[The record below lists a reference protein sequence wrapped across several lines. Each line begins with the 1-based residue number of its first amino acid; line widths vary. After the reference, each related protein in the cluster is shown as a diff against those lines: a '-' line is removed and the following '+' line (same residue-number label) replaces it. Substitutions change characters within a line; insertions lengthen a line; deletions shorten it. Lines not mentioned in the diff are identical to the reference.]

1 MEKSNLFQIA
11 DDILKQIDIVEIV
24 SHYTK
29 LQKRGRNYTCL
40 CPFHDDKKLGNF
52 YVSQEKQFFK
62 CFSCGT
68 SGNAINFVQKREN
81 ITYIEALRKVCEI
94 AGINEPRLLNKQ
106 KSGVSLSLQE
116 IYRCLNDITDY
127 YKAGLT
133 SIEEGKDAINYLHSR
148 GLNDE
153 VISYF
158 NIGYAYSNG
167 TRLIEYLQEKK
178 YSIKTIANTGI
189 VHLNDN
195 PLKDINVNRIIFPIA
210 NKNGQIVAFS
220 ARVFKGTSD
229 AKYVNTRE
237 TEAFK
242 KSNTLYNFHNVLNE
256 AKKVGYIYVLEGFM
270 DVIACYRVNIKSAV
284 GIMGTA
290 LTKEH
295 IQLLRYLNV
304 EIRLCLDLDTPG
316 QDAMVEIIKQFD
328 KEGLNYKLVNNLTSY
343 IGKDSDEI
351 LSKNGDNALITFL
364 NNLISKGE
372 WLLNYYSK
380 KLNLNSLSDRKKLVN
395 QFLPVLNETSNPLEL
410 EDYMVRLS
418 NLSNFTLET
427 LKTILKNYK
436 KTNLI
441 DRKNNIIDWTI
452 ATKAA
457 NKKLTRLENA
467 EKTLMKYILENKEA
481 LNLYNSNLGFMT
493 NSLYLK
499 IIDLIEDYI
508 RENISSSYS
517 SKDFINYL
525 NVLDNWGSNE
535 NKELINNEIIAL
547 TNDDAHLVPY
557 SEKSALNIIKTI
569 NEEREK
575 KRRDQSYIDAI
586 KGKSDIEKAQILEGR
601 KNLQRQSLK
610 NKSKKKEV

>member
-116 IYRCLNDITDY
+116 TYKCLNDITDY

-220 ARVFKGTSD
+220 ARVFKGASD

-304 EIRLCLDLDTPG
+304 EIRLCLDLDAPG

-395 QFLPVLNETSNPLEL
+395 QFLPVLNETSNPLES

-436 KTNLI
+436 KTSLV
-441 DRKNNIIDWTI
+441 DQKNNIVDWTI

-525 NVLDNWGSNE
+525 NVLDNWGNSE

-547 TNDDAHLVPY
+547 TNDDAQLVPY
-557 SEKSALNIIKTI
+557 SEKSALNVIKTI

-610 NKSKKKEV
+610 NKSKKKEG

>member
-11 DDILKQIDIVEIV
+11 DDVLKQIDIVEIV

-116 IYRCLNDITDY
+116 TYKCLNDITDY

-133 SIEEGKDAINYLHSR
+133 SIEEGKVAINYLHSR

-256 AKKVGYIYVLEGFM
+256 TKKVGYIYVLEGFM

-304 EIRLCLDLDTPG
+304 EIRLCLDLDAPG

-436 KTNLI
+436 KTNLT
-441 DRKNNIIDWTI
+441 DQKNNIVDWTI

-525 NVLDNWGSNE
+525 NILDNWGSGE

-610 NKSKKKEV
+610 NKYKKKEG

>member
-11 DDILKQIDIVEIV
+11 DDVLKQIDIVEIV

-116 IYRCLNDITDY
+116 TYKCLNDITDY

-133 SIEEGKDAINYLHSR
+133 SIEEGKVAINYLHSR

-256 AKKVGYIYVLEGFM
+256 TKKVGYIYVLEGFM

-304 EIRLCLDLDTPG
+304 EIRLCLDLDAPG

-436 KTNLI
+436 KTNLT
-441 DRKNNIIDWTI
+441 DQKNNIVDWTI
-452 ATKAA
+452 ATK
-457 NKKLTRLENA
+457 KLLTRN
-467 EKTLMKYILENKEA
+467 
-481 LNLYNSNLGFMT
+481 
-493 NSLYLK
+493 
-499 IIDLIEDYI
+499 
-508 RENISSSYS
+508 
-517 SKDFINYL
+517 
-525 NVLDNWGSNE
+525 
-535 NKELINNEIIAL
+535 
-547 TNDDAHLVPY
+547 
-557 SEKSALNIIKTI
+557 
-569 NEEREK
+569 
-575 KRRDQSYIDAI
+575 
-586 KGKSDIEKAQILEGR
+586 
-601 KNLQRQSLK
+601 
-610 NKSKKKEV
+610 

>member
-1 MEKSNLFQIA
+1 MEKTDLFQIA

-81 ITYIEALRKVCEI
+81 ITYIEALKKVCEI
-94 AGINEPRLLNKQ
+94 AGINEPRLQSKQ
-106 KSGVSLSLQE
+106 KSNISPLLQE
-116 IYRCLNDITDY
+116 TYKCLTDIAEY

-133 SIEEGKDAINYLHSR
+133 SIDEGRDAISYLHSR
-148 GLNDE
+148 GLSDD

-167 TRLIEYLQEKK
+167 TRLVEYLQEKK

-195 PLKDINVNRIIFPIA
+195 PLKDINVNRVIFPIA
-210 NKNGQIVAFS
+210 NRNGQIVAFS

-229 AKYVNTRE
+229 AKYINTRE
-237 TEAFK
+237 TEAFR
-242 KSNTLYNFHNVLNE
+242 KSNVLYNFHNAINE

-270 DVIACYRVNIKSAV
+270 DVIACYRIGIKSAV
-284 GIMGTA
+284 ALMGTA

-295 IQLLRYLNV
+295 LQLLRYLNV
-304 EIRLCLDLDTPG
+304 EIRLCLDLDSPG
-316 QDAMVEIIKQFD
+316 QDAMADIVKQFD
-328 KEGLNYKLVNNLTSY
+328 KEELNYKLVNNMTSY
-343 IGKDSDEI
+343 VGKDSDEI
-351 LSKNGDNALITFL
+351 LSKNGENALLTFL

-380 KLNLNSLSDRKKLVN
+380 KLNLSSLSDRKKLVN
-395 QFLPVLNETSNPLEL
+395 QFLPVLNETNNPLEL
-410 EDYMVRLS
+410 EDYILRLS
-418 NLSNFTLET
+418 KLSNFTVET

-436 KTNLI
+436 KTNLTGQK
-441 DRKNNIIDWTI
+441 DNNILW
-452 ATKAA
+452 ATAQKTV
-457 NKKLTRLENA
+457 LTRLENA

-481 LNLYNSNLGFMT
+481 LNLYNTNLGFMT
-493 NSLYLK
+493 NSIYLK

-508 RENISSSYS
+508 RENISGSYS
-517 SKDFINYL
+517 PKDFINYL
-525 NVLDNWGSNE
+525 NVLDNWASDE
-535 NKELINNEIIAL
+535 NKKLISNEIINL
-547 TNDDAHLVPY
+547 TNDSTKLAPY
-557 SEKSALNIIKTI
+557 NEKSALNIIKTI
-569 NEEREK
+569 NDEREK
-575 KRRDQSYIDAI
+575 KRQDQSYMDSI
-586 KGKSDIEKAQILEGR
+586 KGKSDVEKAEILEGR
-601 KNLQRQSLK
+601 KNLQKQFL
-610 NKSKKKEV
+610 KSKSRKKEG

>member
-11 DDILKQIDIVEIV
+11 DDVLKQIDIVEIV

-116 IYRCLNDITDY
+116 TYKCLNDITDY

-304 EIRLCLDLDTPG
+304 EIRLCLDLDAPG

-351 LSKNGDNALITFL
+351 LSKNGENALITFL

-436 KTNLI
+436 KTNLVNQ
-441 DRKNNIIDWTI
+441 KNNIVDWTI

-508 RENISSSYS
+508 RENISSNYS

-525 NVLDNWGSNE
+525 NVLDDWGSSE

-547 TNDDAHLVPY
+547 TNDDTHLVPY

-569 NEEREK
+569 NDEREK

-610 NKSKKKEV
+610 NKSKKKEG